1 MAHLVELLLSI
12 PEVRSSTPDIGKI
25 LIEHLFEYL
34 FIINCSEKTKINKK
48 EAGNGLNKKSAF
60 TFWFCMVEHYLVS
73 LCARLHMKRGNA
85 TIAMNCS

>member
-1 MAHLVELLLSI
+1 MAHLVELLLLI

-48 EAGNGLNKKSAF
+48 EAGNGPFLKK
-60 TFWFCMVEHYLVS
+60 
-73 LCARLHMKRGNA
+73 
-85 TIAMNCS
+85 

>member
-12 PEVRSSTPDIGKI
+12 PEVRSSTPDIGKS

-48 EAGNGLNKKSAF
+48 EAGNGPFLKK
-60 TFWFCMVEHYLVS
+60 
-73 LCARLHMKRGNA
+73 
-85 TIAMNCS
+85 